1 LTFALDAKTPLPAT
15 PPRRPAVPLDAPEF
29 VIDSAKAAQGEK
41 LYGNCT
47 LCHGSAVVGGGVAPD
62 LRASPVPLSAEA
74 FNHIV
79 RDGSLVPR
87 GMPKFDELSDA
98 QLDALRHYF
107 RQRARDD
114 IKLQA
119 AAGQGGGTAP

>member
-1 LTFALDAKTPLPAT
+1 M
-15 PPRRPAVPLDAPEF
+15 
-29 VIDSAKAAQGEK
+29 
-41 LYGNCT
+41 
-47 LCHGSAVVGGGVAPD
+47 
-62 LRASPVPLSAEA
+62 PLSAEA

-98 QLDALRHYF
+98 QLDALRHFF
-107 RQRARDD
+107 RQRARDS

-119 AAGQGGGTAP
+119 AAGGTTP